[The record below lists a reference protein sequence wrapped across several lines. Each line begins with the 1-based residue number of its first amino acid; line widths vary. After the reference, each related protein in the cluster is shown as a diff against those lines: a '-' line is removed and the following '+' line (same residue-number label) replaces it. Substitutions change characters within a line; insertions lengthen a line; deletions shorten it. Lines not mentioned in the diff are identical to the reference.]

1 MLIWCGMQWYMIY
14 DIWEYLKMFDFVHAF
29 LDSCVFCLWLL
40 CIDWPCVLDSRCSW
54 GGFTEQHVTSCEGAV
69 WLSFCPILSSFW
81 HVCQELNPKKD
92 VKNILSH
99 SDIVVGSG
107 TVDGRH
113 LDNQLRLLHIYLY
126 IYTCMLIYN
135 YVSNHL
141 STYSVSNLQVSTL
154 RRWCWK
160 PRLSDVWTLICC
172 GSYDSFGGCAK
183 SLQVL
188 VCFLNQL
195 HRNDLNTILGT
206 IFFRLFWAKELGVQN
221 VATWALEEKSQEWN
235 WPFLRFDKTLIKD
248 ESHAPHL
255 CSLKNTKHK
264 QHKMHMFKQS
274 LVGFLL
280 DYDWWLDQC
289 TGDKNSMDQ
298 A

>member
-1 MLIWCGMQWYMIY
+1 MPLRWPWCLSHVDLQHPALSLVFQIDRFATWCLEWDMLIWCGMQWYMIY

-40 CIDWPCVLDSRCSW
+40 CIDWPCVLDSRCSS

-126 IYTCMLIYN
+126 IYTHACW
-135 YVSNHL
+135 
-141 STYSVSNLQVSTL
+141 STT
-154 RRWCWK
+154 
-160 PRLSDVWTLICC
+160 
-172 GSYDSFGGCAK
+172 
-183 SLQVL
+183 
-188 VCFLNQL
+188 
-195 HRNDLNTILGT
+195 
-206 IFFRLFWAKELGVQN
+206 
-221 VATWALEEKSQEWN
+221 
-235 WPFLRFDKTLIKD
+235 
-248 ESHAPHL
+248 
-255 CSLKNTKHK
+255 
-264 QHKMHMFKQS
+264 M
-274 LVGFLL
+274 
-280 DYDWWLDQC
+280 
-289 TGDKNSMDQ
+289 
-298 A
+298 